1 MTDDKL
7 TLVEKLVR
15 ESEIMVIGDVTYN
28 IVSVQNGVVTALENR
43 EDTNVVYQEHM
54 ALQDLV
60 KLNASLYRLTH
71 FLDLQDLA

>member
-43 EDTNVVYQEHM
+43 EDTDVVYQEHM

-60 KLNASLYRLTH
+60 KLNASLYRLAH